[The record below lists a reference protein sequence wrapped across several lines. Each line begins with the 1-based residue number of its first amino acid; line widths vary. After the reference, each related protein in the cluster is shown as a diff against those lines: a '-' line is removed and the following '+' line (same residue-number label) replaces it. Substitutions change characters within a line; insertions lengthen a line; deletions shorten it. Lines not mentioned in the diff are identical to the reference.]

1 MKQKEHEHEIGDVR
15 IRYEFGRAQ
24 NSGDA
29 ETLKGE
35 QFCLKTMKTGS
46 ITGTACFEHG
56 VLWVWHTNH
65 YSEAPLRLRS
75 CSKIETIVSVVFGQK
90 RSARESGLVQD
101 CQSKI
106 GDEE

>member
-35 QFCLKTMKTGS
+35 RFCLKTRKTGS

-65 YSEAPLRLRS
+65 YSEAPLRLKSLQLNRNNCF
-75 CSKIETIVSVVFGQK
+75 CSFKMSIQRGIRQHL
-90 RSARESGLVQD
+90 GLSEQNWR
-101 CQSKI
+101 
-106 GDEE
+106 